1 MWRDKN
7 EREIELKNTKNLT
20 KKKSVDWTHMS
31 PIFSHE
37 IEI

>member
-7 EREIELKNTKNLT
+7 EREIELKNIKTLT
-20 KKKSVDWTHMS
+20 EKISGDWTHLS